1 MSLKVKDF
9 ASSQREEN
17 VSGRSSN
24 KQEEINLSDDDF
36 YDPPPRR
43 SNGERHNSRSSSRR
57 SESRRRSYSRSP
69 SRNPR
74 FQDVPSF
81 RDEKPFFGPKDHDK
95 NIQVSCRT
103 SNLKGF
109 GLVLSIR
116 AHCLLY

>member
-17 VSGRSSN
+17 VSGRSN
-24 KQEEINLSDDDF
+24 KEEINLSDDDF

-74 FQDVPSF
+74 FQAI
-81 RDEKPFFGPKDHDK
+81 G
-95 NIQVSCRT
+95 Q
-103 SNLKGF
+103 
-109 GLVLSIR
+109 
-116 AHCLLY
+116 